1 MANSPTQE
9 RIAKRIAAAGICSRR
24 DAERLI
30 DEGRVMLNGKTVTT
44 PATLVSED
52 DAVKVDGTLLKQA
65 ATLPRLWLYHKPK
78 GLLTTHRDP
87 GGRPTVFEYL
97 PAHLPR
103 VISVGRLDLNTEGLL
118 LLTTSGALARAMEL
132 PTNAMQRTYR
142 VRVDGTMSNGAVD
155 LLERGVTIEGVRYKP
170 AGISRDRNNPSSRNQ
185 WLTITLAEGKNR
197 EIRKLCEYVDLRV
210 SRLIRTAYG
219 PFALGDMAQES
230 IKPVADAQ
238 VKALCDQLKVAY
250 SAKKQ

>member
-1 MANSPTQE
+1 MNEASPTE
-9 RIAKRIAAAGICSRR
+9 RIAKRIAASGICSRR

-30 DEGRVMLNGKTVTT
+30 DEGRVKLNGQTVTK
-44 PATLVSED
+44 PATLVGND
-52 DAVKVDGTLLKQA
+52 DAIKVDGKLLKPT
-65 ATLPRLWLYHKPK
+65 ATLPRVWLYHKPK

-118 LLTTSGALARAMEL
+118 LLTTSGELSRAMEL
-132 PTNAMQRTYR
+132 PTNAMERTYR
-142 VRVDGTMSNGAVD
+142 VRVDGMMSNGAVD
-155 LLERGVTIEGVRYKP
+155 LLERGVTIDGVRYKP

-219 PFALGDMAQES
+219 PFSLGDMAQES
-230 IKPVADAQ
+230 IKPVADRD
-238 VKALCDQLKVAY
+238 VKALCDELGVAY
-250 SAKKQ
+250 SAKKS